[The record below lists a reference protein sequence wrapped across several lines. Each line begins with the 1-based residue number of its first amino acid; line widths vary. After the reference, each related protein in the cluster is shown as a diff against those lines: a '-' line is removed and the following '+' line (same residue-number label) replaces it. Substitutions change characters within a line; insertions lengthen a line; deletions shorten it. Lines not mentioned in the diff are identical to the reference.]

1 LRFIEGTVFD
11 SIHGSEE
18 RVMSKWLLAAG
29 IIGLGGVLVATDVE
43 ARRFG
48 GGRSI
53 GVQRNVTAPPAQKP
67 AQQQATQGQQA
78 GQQAAPAS
86 SSPSSGSRWAPILGG
101 LALGGILGYLFG
113 GSGLLGFLLL
123 ALLAIAAGVGLR
135 ALMQR
140 RAESPRPVQFAGMRE
155 TVSVPVRNELPATS
169 QARVP
174 AGFDASGFL
183 RAAKHNF
190 LKLQAASDAGRL
202 EEIRDFTTEEL
213 YRELKSELGR
223 KGETEV
229 LGLEAELLEIA
240 TEGERHWAS
249 VRFSGTVRE
258 ERGAAPEPFAE
269 VWNLVK
275 PADGSSG
282 WLLAGI
288 QQMH

>member
-101 LALGGILGYLFG
+101 LALGGILG
-113 GSGLLGFLLL
+113 
-123 ALLAIAAGVGLR
+123 
-135 ALMQR
+135 
-140 RAESPRPVQFAGMRE
+140 
-155 TVSVPVRNELPATS
+155 
-169 QARVP
+169 
-174 AGFDASGFL
+174 
-183 RAAKHNF
+183 
-190 LKLQAASDAGRL
+190 
-202 EEIRDFTTEEL
+202 
-213 YRELKSELGR
+213 
-223 KGETEV
+223 
-229 LGLEAELLEIA
+229 
-240 TEGERHWAS
+240 
-249 VRFSGTVRE
+249 
-258 ERGAAPEPFAE
+258 
-269 VWNLVK
+269 
-275 PADGSSG
+275 
-282 WLLAGI
+282 
-288 QQMH
+288 